1 MIQTPQAYF
10 KVAPLHRR
18 LHALALASLTVT
30 LAFLILLSVSK
41 ITNSSQPALE
51 LGRAEFNGAAPTK
64 LVDGKSGET
73 VAENLRYINV
83 RHFT

>member
-1 MIQTPQAYF
+1 MIQTPQACF
-10 KVAPLHRR
+10 KVAPLHRK

-41 ITNSSQPALE
+41 ITKSSHPALE

-83 RHFT
+83 SHFT